1 MVDAPQARMVD
12 LHLHAVE
19 LAIASLGE
27 PLVHARGLVL
37 EVEDF
42 IGCDT
47 IATYRTGSV
56 EEGGDEMI
64 ALTILVIIN
73 GELGIDL

>member
-19 LAIASLGE
+19 LAIATLGE
-27 PLVHARGLVL
+27 PLVHARGLVGK
-37 EVEDF
+37 VEDF
-42 IGCDT
+42 CGCDS
-47 IATYRTGSV
+47 IATDRTGTV
-56 EEGGDEMI
+56 EEGGDETI
-64 ALTILVIIN
+64 ALAILVMID